1 MKATNAA
8 RDILK
13 ITAGLEMTMIEKKMF
28 NRRLSRFGQDKNLTV
43 NRSYNLWLIITGLG
57 FLIFGFSLTAQAQTP
72 LSPAAKHVLQAYL
85 EIVQQEKPDFPGFE
99 AKLGEKFY
107 FAEREHSKKEDTRS
121 CALCHGDD
129 PASIGQHVTSGKT
142 IEPLAPSANSERLTD
157 AKKIEKWF
165 RRNCKWT
172 IERTCSTEEKGHF
185 LKFLYSF

>member
-1 MKATNAA
+1 
-8 RDILK
+8 
-13 ITAGLEMTMIEKKMF
+13 MTMIEKIMF
-28 NRRLSRFGQDKNLTV
+28 GHRILQVNTEKNISV
-43 NRSYNLWLIITGLG
+43 SGSENLWLKIISIG
-57 FLIFGFSLTAQAQTP
+57 FFVLAFAFTAQAQTVV
-72 LSPAAKHVLQAYL
+72 SPAAKQVLQAYL
-85 EIVQQEKPDFPGFE
+85 EIVQQEKPDFLGFE

-107 FAEREHSKKEDTRS
+107 FTESEHSKKEETRS

-142 IEPLAPSANSERLTD
+142 IEPIAPSANPERLTA

-172 IERTCSTEEKGHF
+172 IERPCSVEEKGHF